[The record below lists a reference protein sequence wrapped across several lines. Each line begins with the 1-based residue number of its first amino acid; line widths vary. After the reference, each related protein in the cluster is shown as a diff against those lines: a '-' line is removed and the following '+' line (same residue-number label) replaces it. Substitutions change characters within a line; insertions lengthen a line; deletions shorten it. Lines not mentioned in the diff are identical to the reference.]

1 MRKLRTTL
9 LAIGVATILT
19 GCGMAETPSSPT
31 TEETTTVEKQ
41 TEVTTTSPEE
51 ETTTTKPQE
60 EINYDKERIK
70 VTKWDM
76 NSYGCRI
83 PLKVIVDG
91 VTYEYIYDET
101 LRLRAIKGSDGT
113 SIELRVCDEGYKE
126 DRNGITVIYFHAQEP
141 REGDRYIG
149 FEYQGKKYTYE
160 FTWQEEGCLNRF
172 ITGILDEDNK
182 LVAEYKYIYEP
193 NRTIIEVINHTED
206 NIGDINSMRYGGNY
220 YDRATGFVRIG
231 SFVYTVVNANYE
243 WLKG

>member
-1 MRKLRTTL
+1 MRKLTTTL
-9 LAIGVATILT
+9 LTIGVATILT
-19 GCGMAETPSSPT
+19 GCGMAEKPPSPT
-31 TEETTTVEKQ
+31 TEETTTAEIQ

-51 ETTTTKPQE
+51 ETTTSEPQDE
-60 EINYDKERIK
+60 PNYDKERIK
-70 VTKWDM
+70 VTEWDM

-101 LRLRAIKGSDGT
+101 LRLQAINGSDGT
-113 SIELRVCDEGYKE
+113 SIELSICDEGYKE
-126 DRNGITVIYFHAQEP
+126 DRNGIIVTYFHTQDP
-141 REGDRYIG
+141 REGTIYVG
-149 FEYQGKKYTYE
+149 FEYQGKKYTYDY
-160 FTWQEEGCLNRF
+160 TWQEEGYFNRF

-206 NIGDINSMRYGGNY
+206 NIGDINSMRYRGNY
-220 YDRATGFVRIG
+220 YDRATGFVRMG
-231 SFVYTVVNANYE
+231 SEVYTVVNAYYE

>member
-1 MRKLRTTL
+1 MRKLITAL
-9 LAIGVATILT
+9 IAIGVVTILT

-51 ETTTTKPQE
+51 ETTTSESQDE
-60 EINYDKERIK
+60 SNYDKERIK

-76 NSYGCRI
+76 NQIGCRI
-83 PLKVIVDG
+83 PIKVIVDG
-91 VTYEYIYDET
+91 ITYEYIYDET
-101 LRLRAIKGSDGT
+101 LRLQAIKGSDGT
-113 SIELRVCDEGYKE
+113 SIELSVCDEGYKE
-126 DRNGITVIYFHAQEP
+126 DRNGIIVTYFHTQDP
-141 REGDRYIG
+141 RHFSEYVG

-160 FTWQEEGCLNRF
+160 YTWQEEGCLNRF

-206 NIGDINSMRYGGNY
+206 NIGDINSMRYRGHY

-231 SFVYTVVNANYE
+231 SEVNTVVNANYE